1 MKEYYAIY
9 HRPTDTWATWKPL
22 SKYGFRSSDKE
33 FPTLFETA
41 TGGKRTMTNFVQYCK
56 RYFKKDLEFCLGL
69 ELVKVT
75 PSFDQGEVAH
85 KQIFNI
91 DKI

>member
-1 MKEYYAIY
+1 MREYFAIY
-9 HRPTDTWATWKPL
+9 HRQTDTWATWVPL
-22 SKYGFRSSDKE
+22 SKYCFKSSTE
-33 FPTLFETA
+33 VFPKLLDTS

-56 RYFKKDLEFCLGL
+56 RYYKGDLEFCLGL

-75 PSFDQGEVAH
+75 PSFDQGETCH
-85 KQIFNI
+85 KQIFNL

>member
-9 HRPTDTWATWKPL
+9 HRPTDTWATWFPL
-22 SKYGFRSSDKE
+22 SKYCFKSSTE
-33 FPTLFETA
+33 FLPKLLDTP

-56 RYFKKDLEFCLGL
+56 RYYKRDLDFCLGL

-75 PSFDQGEVAH
+75 PSIIEGDSCY

-91 DKI
+91 DKF

>member
-1 MKEYYAIY
+1 
-9 HRPTDTWATWKPL
+9 
-22 SKYGFRSSDKE
+22 
-33 FPTLFETA
+33 
-41 TGGKRTMTNFVQYCK
+41 MTNFVQYCK
-56 RYFKKDLEFCLGL
+56 RYYKKDLEFCLGL

-75 PSFDQGEVAH
+75 PSFSQSEVAH